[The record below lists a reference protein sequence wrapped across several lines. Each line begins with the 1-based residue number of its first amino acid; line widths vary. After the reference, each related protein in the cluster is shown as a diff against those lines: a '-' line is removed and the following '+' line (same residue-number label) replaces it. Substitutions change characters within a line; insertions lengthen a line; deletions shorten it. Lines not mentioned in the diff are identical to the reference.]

1 MTQLIKGDIWLT
13 GHSDKIDI
21 KTKNKRFQISD
32 AKAVTALNKVFPDMN
47 KMILSRRDIANLE
60 HDQINLFM
68 NKFLSAKGT
77 DSPMQPA
84 DYEYINML
92 EQASDHENALEA
104 IHKADGTSDLIVVLP
119 IQNVPYIFIGTKQSI
134 ISFILS
140 KDLQIRSGNI
150 QLINFMNLKN
160 SIHYCL
166 LGHIDQSKLH
176 VFTVNDDDSDR
187 FTPINIVDDLVSVDE
202 IENQHELLHFKENKF
217 LHEPIKELKNFIK
230 QTPYLFG
237 DFGYGDL
244 KQVPFNI
251 AQFTYIKEHKEVSH
265 LYSDTHP
272 LHALFHVFK
281 EGMSKMLSE
290 AEPDDDHC
298 HWICCSSTEELY
310 RKGVIPLI
318 FHYYRNHFPAQIEIV
333 HSKLNEQELD
343 SEILNMIL
351 NVHKDH
357 AAAQDDVQ
365 IVLEHLQG
373 TNFYCI
379 QIAVNG
385 YVLLTDYDVNINRL
399 LNNGIQQF
407 YAKHIQN
414 KMSLKEDNQRFNLK
428 QGAILKNTVDEFIVP
443 DHSEDVGTETENFL
457 STNNITIHL
466 SPWKYNHY
474 LEKANLNCL
483 KIKLGSFQNANRE
496 AGGE

>member
-13 GHSDKIDI
+13 SHSDKIDI

-32 AKAVTALNKVFPDMN
+32 AKTVTALNKVFPDMN
-47 KMILSRRDIANLE
+47 KMILSRSDIANLE

-77 DSPMQPA
+77 DSLKQPA
-84 DYEYINML
+84 DYEYINIL

-104 IHKADGTSDLIVVLP
+104 IHKTDGTSLLIVVLP
-119 IQNVPYIFIGTKQSI
+119 IQTVPYIFIGMKQSI
-134 ISFILS
+134 LSFILS
-140 KDLQIRSGNI
+140 KDLKIRSGNI
-150 QLINFMNLKN
+150 QPIHSMNLKN
-160 SIHYCL
+160 SIDYCL
-166 LGHIDQSKLH
+166 LGQIDQSKLH
-176 VFTVNDDDSDR
+176 LFTVNDDDSDR
-187 FTPINIVDDLVSVDE
+187 FTPVNIVDDLVSVGE
-202 IENQHELLHFKENKF
+202 MENQQELLHFKENKF

-237 DFGYGDL
+237 GFGYGDL

-251 AQFTYIKEHKEVSH
+251 AQFTYMKEHKEVSH

-290 AEPDDDHC
+290 AEPDGEDC
-298 HWICCSSTEELY
+298 HWLCCSNAEELY
-310 RKGVIPLI
+310 SKGVIPLI
-318 FHYYRNHFPAQIEIV
+318 FHYYRNHFPAQLESV
-333 HSKLNEQELD
+333 HTKLNEQELD

-357 AAAQDDVQ
+357 AAAQDVQ
-365 IVLEHLQG
+365 IVLEHIQG

-379 QIAVNG
+379 QMAANG
-385 YVLLTDYDVNINRL
+385 YVLLTDYDVNANRL
-399 LNNGIQQF
+399 LNNGVQQF
-407 YAKHIQN
+407 YAKFIQN
-414 KMSLKEDNQRFNLK
+414 KMSIKEDNRKFDFNH
-428 QGAILKNTVDEFIVP
+428 GAIIKNIMAEFSVL

-457 STNNITIHL
+457 RANNLTIHL

-474 LEKANLNCL
+474 LEKANLKCL
-483 KIKLGSFQNANRE
+483 KIKLGSFQNAYGE